1 MWKICIFTSVIAVVV
16 ATTLPATPTPA
27 TSAAAATTTLAGKTI
42 TNDLGHAPEA
52 TEATSTH
59 PPAENRTLLKISR
72 ETVEFSTVGG
82 STSTAT
88 PTTTATTS
96 TTTTQATTITAG
108 VVAAVLPEN
117 EETRKAKLMTTAQKM
132 PLAGLGELSGIKDAL
147 HRIKLSEKPVEA
159 TAAATTITTEQPE
172 AEDQDEA
179 DEADM
184 APTISPLQ
192 IQMQAAASYQVA
204 ETLADLNEEERARYD
219 AMLAQQPTASKLN
232 IVDLYPLKIDDFQP
246 IIQSDNEE
254 LIKQRTVFTQP
265 ENTEEYK
272 QNLMPNEVELIINRE
287 GDRENPEKIKINIA
301 KVEESTP
308 TTTTGNSNQGTTAD
322 FTGKLLADQDD
333 LITEIESKFQLHE
346 TTTLRP
352 KVALKLR
359 PGDTLIDRR
368 VKKSFEFPM
377 QHRASDV
384 MAMPHIDF
392 ANTKFQTDADAPN
405 PPASHPEFST
415 TKFYNS
421 KELYNEMLL
430 HNKRKLMKETK
441 DAKDA
446 DSRPIKSAE
455 DTTQAA
461 NLNVTPEGKTFS
473 PTATATTTGTGTGTA
488 GTTTL
493 KSPTTTASVESTTRT
508 TDSPATTTTTATAGK
523 YQKELKRAKLLLKAL
538 TPPKSD
544 KLAVV
549 SAKVKAAK
557 LGEEP
562 TAGESPSLTATS
574 TSTSSTSPSPLPS
587 TTTMATPMP
596 LLATARTR
604 PQSANPTKTAS
615 KPIARP
621 RILSRLQEKINSLEC
636 EIPTVPQDSHLWR
649 GNETH
654 ELLLPIV
661 VSALGKIYKN
671 NK

>member
-1 MWKICIFTSVIAVVV
+1 MWKIYVLTLVIAVV
-16 ATTLPATPTPA
+16 
-27 TSAAAATTTLAGKTI
+27 AATTSETI
-42 TNDLGHAPEA
+42 TNDLTAK
-52 TEATSTH
+52 S
-59 PPAENRTLLKISR
+59 NRTLLKTSTEESR
-72 ETVEFSTVGG
+72 EISALGG

-96 TTTTQATTITAG
+96 TTTTRATT
-108 VVAAVLPEN
+108 VAEDEM
-117 EETRKAKLMTTAQKM
+117 EETSTPTPTTVRLMTTTQKM
-132 PLAGLGELSGIKDAL
+132 VQANLGEIGSIKDAL
-147 HRIKLSEKPVEA
+147 HRIKLSEKPVDG
-159 TAAATTITTEQPE
+159 ATTTTEQPE
-172 AEDQDEA
+172 AMDQDEQ
-179 DEADM
+179 DEQDVT
-184 APTISPLQ
+184 PTISPLQ

-232 IVDLYPLKIDDFQP
+232 IVDLYPLKIEDIQP
-246 IIQSDNEE
+246 IIRNDNDE

-265 ENTEEYK
+265 ENAEEYK
-272 QNLMPNEVELIINRE
+272 QNLMPNEVEMMVDKEVIEMKDKIQINQ
-287 GDRENPEKIKINIA
+287 EKFGS
-301 KVEESTP
+301 STTVKP
-308 TTTTGNSNQGTTAD
+308 TTSRPHQGTTAD

-352 KVALKLR
+352 RVTTVQH
-359 PGDTLIDRR
+359 PGNTFIDRR

-430 HNKRKLMKETK
+430 HNKRKLMKA
-441 DAKDA
+441 AKA
-446 DSRPIKSAE
+446 EGSPIKSAE
-455 DTTQAA
+455 DTTRATSS
-461 NLNVTPEGKTFS
+461 NVTPEGKTFG
-473 PTATATTTGTGTGTA
+473 PTTTTAAGSTATTTA
-488 GTTTL
+488 E
-493 KSPTTTASVESTTRT
+493 STTTAATTTRL
-508 TDSPATTTTTATAGK
+508 PATTTGK

-538 TPPKSD
+538 TPPKSVD
-544 KLAVV
+544 K
-549 SAKVKAAK
+549 S
-557 LGEEP
+557 
-562 TAGESPSLTATS
+562 TASPSSTTS
-574 TSTSSTSPSPLPS
+574 TSTST
-587 TTTMATPMP
+587 TTTMAT

-604 PQSANPTKTAS
+604 PSAANPTKTAS

-636 EIPTVPQDSHLWR
+636 EIPNVPQDSHLWR

-661 VSALGKIYKN
+661 VSSLIKRFMSLSAGLQVI
-671 NK
+671 